1 MSKQKQHASLDTS
14 LVTKGVHCT
23 SAVKKKETSVKSWC
37 EDVCSL
43 GKNYKGK

>member
-23 SAVKKKETSVKSWC
+23 SAVKKKQLVLNLDVKMF
-37 EDVCSL
+37 VV
-43 GKNYKGK
+43 